1 MSKISAA
8 ATAAPL
14 ADDGKP
20 ASQFRQALAGFRR
33 DRAAVAGAVILVL
46 VVLAAVLAPLI
57 APYSPTSGDQSA
69 VLAPPLTGGH
79 LLGTDDQGRDI
90 LARIIYGSR
99 LALPEAIIPVLAAS
113 VAGTLLGL
121 AAGFY
126 GRWLGETIMRVLD
139 IFFAVPMV
147 LLGVAIAAAL
157 GTGAPTVIISMAI
170 VITPYI
176 GRVAYTSTTQ
186 LRNALFVDAARC
198 AGARQRR
205 ILGGEILPHVVPTV
219 LVYAT
224 TNMGAMVVFAAGFGF
239 LGLGAQPPTPD
250 WGAMIAEG
258 SSVPSAPWLAAA
270 PGIVII
276 VVAVAFN
283 YLGDGL
289 RIAMDPRL
297 RTRR

>member
-1 MSKISAA
+1 MSKIST
-8 ATAAPL
+8 ATTGPPL
-14 ADDGKP
+14 TDDAEP
-20 ASQFRQALAGFRR
+20 SSQLRQALAAFGR
-33 DRAAVAGAVILVL
+33 DRAAVAGAVILAL
-46 VVLAAVLAPLI
+46 VVLAALLAPVI
-57 APYSPTSGDQSA
+57 APFSPTSGDQSA
-69 VLAPPLTGGH
+69 ILAPPLTGGH

-113 VAGTLLGL
+113 VGGTVLGL
-121 AAGFY
+121 VAGFY
-126 GRWLGETIMRVLD
+126 GSWVGETITRALD
-139 IFFAVPMV
+139 VFFAIPMV
-147 LLGVAIAAAL
+147 LLGVAIAAVL
-157 GTGAPTVIISMAI
+157 GNGAPTVIISMAI

-176 GRVAYTSTTQ
+176 GRVVYTSTTQ
-186 LRNALFVDAARC
+186 IRNAPFVDAARC
-198 AGARQRR
+198 AGVRQWR

-258 SSVPSAPWLAAA
+258 SSVSSAPWLATA

-276 VVAVAFN
+276 AVAVAFN